1 MYNKLTATGLLYKHQ
16 ALLSRT
22 ATITKYSLIQT
33 TNKSV
38 KIIKIYIFTHIC
50 IVSSMNLTTRELT
63 NITIQ
68 LLPTVLK
75 HVVFTASSEAPLILL
90 L

>member
-16 ALLSRT
+16 ALLSRA

-38 KIIKIYIFTHIC
+38 KIIKIYIFTHIY

-68 LLPTVLK
+68 LLPTLQ
-75 HVVFTASSEAPLILL
+75 HVDFIASSEAPLILL

>member
-22 ATITKYSLIQT
+22 STITKYSLIQT

-38 KIIKIYIFTHIC
+38 KIIKMYIFTHIY
-50 IVSSMNLTTRELT
+50 IVSSMNLTTQELT

-68 LLPTVLK
+68 LLPTL
-75 HVVFTASSEAPLILL
+75 HLVVFIASSEAPLILIL
-90 L
+90 

>member
-1 MYNKLTATGLLYKHQ
+1 MYNKLNATGLPYKHQ

-33 TNKSV
+33 TSKSV
-38 KIIKIYIFTHIC
+38 KIIKMYIFTHIYK
-50 IVSSMNLTTRELT
+50 VSSMNLTTRELT

-68 LLPTVLK
+68 LLPTLQN
-75 HVVFTASSEAPLILL
+75 VVFIASSEAPLSLL

>member
-22 ATITKYSLIQT
+22 STITKYSLIQT

-38 KIIKIYIFTHIC
+38 KIIKMYIFTHIC

-68 LLPTVLK
+68 LLPTLQR
-75 HVVFTASSEAPLILL
+75 VVFIASSEAPLILL